1 MVPRGDIF
9 ELILL
14 RILVGRLIEAN
25 VLQSLVCQQAKGDV
39 QEEEEEEEFDPPEGL
54 EEEIERLMDCL
65 SDKVGCHL
73 TGS

>member
-1 MVPRGDIF
+1 M
-9 ELILL
+9 
-14 RILVGRLIEAN
+14 IEAN

-54 EEEIERLMDCL
+54 EEEIERLMNCL